1 MSAFSRAVK
10 EKRHIEKTG
19 AEVNYMGGIS
29 YRIDPLDTL
38 KMVTASSIFGEP
50 QYYRDGE
57 FAKASLNDGVFRLG
71 ALGQYLYI
79 FRHAGRPR
87 RALRHR

>member
-1 MSAFSRAVK
+1 MSKLSRAVK
-10 EKRHIEKTG
+10 ESRWETKTG

-29 YRIDPLDTL
+29 YEINPLDTL

-57 FAKASLNDGVFRLG
+57 FAKMTMPDEVFMLDDLFREY
-71 ALGQYLYI
+71 ALIGNH
-79 FRHAGRPR
+79 FEGKKTS
-87 RALRHR
+87 